1 MQATKA
7 RATFQNQVMASF
19 MAAVL
24 VVAGLAI
31 GTWKLASDANAA
43 EEWVTHT
50 YEVIDHLARIQ
61 GATLQVE
68 FSTQSY
74 RLSGEIVHLNER
86 DAVIEE
92 REHLLAQLK
101 ALTADNPVQ
110 QQRWAELRRNLDA
123 RLATS
128 NRIVQL
134 RQDEGTQAANAFAA
148 QAQLELQATRE
159 RTYKL
164 LGEMDADERALL
176 GARSSQQQGTRQ
188 RIVVLGGAIAL
199 MLLALL
205 AMTYALIRRQ
215 LRVEEASRRAISERE
230 ASLNIMLHSIG
241 DAVLATDTEGR
252 ITRMNRVAERLTGW
266 AAEEALGRPVDEV
279 FRIVHEQTREP
290 AESPVMEVLATG
302 RIQLLADHTALIAR
316 DGSECPIADSAAPIR
331 DNADHIS
338 GVVLVFRD
346 ETVARLHQHM
356 ILEQQALLEQRVRE
370 RTAQLQESEEHLRS
384 VIGTVPAMIAY
395 VDADQRYVYAN
406 EQYRQGLAPDIP
418 DISGM
423 TVREVLDKKRYRRVA
438 ALIFNALQGLQQTYD
453 WQPSPDVWQVI
464 QFQPK
469 RDEQGKVLGYYVLG
483 TDITERK
490 RAEERISGLNAELA
504 QRVHELEHVSRAM
517 RTLSSGNRA
526 LTRATAKQDLLDSM
540 CKVIV
545 NSGHYDMAVVWYR
558 NEDDA
563 KTLRAMAECGYPGGL
578 PAMLGLTARWGE
590 TSAGR
595 GVVGRAIHSGQ
606 SCVVDDLRLDPYMAP
621 LREQLHGMTSAVAC
635 PLRVGGEIIGALIIY
650 DAEPYAFD
658 ADTVLLLTE
667 LADDLAFGI
676 EGFRA
681 RAEQQRVQDALHRL
695 TRYDTLTGLPNETH
709 FAEGLAETIAT
720 SALANRPFVLLQAN
734 VERLSEINDALGFS
748 HGDQLLRDFGERL
761 RKSVPESATVARLRG
776 DEFAVLFPNTTAQA
790 VPNLVRQLEMRL
802 ATPFSIADIELDVSA
817 RMGISTYPEH
827 GTTPHDLF
835 RHTDIAMQQAKREGA
850 PHIIFNPR
858 RYQNQS
864 QRLAVAGELRR
875 AIENGDLLLY
885 LQPKVEMASGHVCGA
900 EGLVRWNHPTRGL
913 VPPNEFIG
921 LAEHT
926 GLIKPLTEWVLE
938 TAMRLSKEW
947 ESRSCSLPI
956 AVNLSA
962 RNLRDD
968 SLLAKIQLMLTGWDV
983 QPGHLELEITESTLM
998 EDAEFAL
1005 RVLHSLREQG
1015 IPLYIDDFGTGYSSL
1030 SYLQKLPVGYIKID
1044 QSFVKDMLVS
1054 KESLSI
1060 VRSTIDLVRDLGRKT
1075 VAEGVETQQDWDQ
1088 LAALGCDI
1096 GQGYFIARPMPA
1108 EAFPAW
1114 VESFRPI
1121 VTSPAVFA

>member
-1 MQATKA
+1 MPLTKS
-7 RATFQNQVMASF
+7 RSTFENQVMASF
-19 MAAVL
+19 IAAVL
-24 VVAGLAI
+24 VVAGLAVC
-31 GTWKLASDANAA
+31 TWKLASDANEA
-43 EEWVTHT
+43 EQWVTHT
-50 YEVIDHLARIQ
+50 YEVIDDLARIQ
-61 GATLQVE
+61 AATLQVE

-74 RLSGEIVHLNER
+74 RLTGDIVHVNER
-86 DAVIEE
+86 DAVIEK
-92 REHLLAQLK
+92 REALLARLK
-101 ALTADNPVQ
+101 ELTADNTSQ
-110 QQRWAELRRNLDA
+110 QKRWSELRDNLDA
-123 RLATS
+123 RLASS
-128 NRIVQL
+128 NRVIQL
-134 RQDEGTQAANAFAA
+134 RQDEGMRAANEYAA
-148 QAQLELQATRE
+148 EVQNKLLSTRE

-164 LGEMDADERALL
+164 LGEMDTEERTLL
-176 GARSSQQQGTRQ
+176 EGRGTQQQGTRQ

-205 AMTYALIRRQ
+205 AMTYTLIRRQ
-215 LRVEEASRRAISERE
+215 LRIEETSRRAIAERE
-230 ASLNIMLHSIG
+230 ASLNILLHSMG

-266 AAEEALGRPVDEV
+266 ATEEAMGRPIDEV
-279 FRIVHEQTREP
+279 FNIVHEETREP

-302 RIQLLADHTALIAR
+302 RIQLLADHTSLIAR
-316 DGSECPIADSAAPIR
+316 DGSECPIADSAAPIC
-331 DNADHIS
+331 DDADHIS

-346 ETVARLHQHM
+346 ETVARLQQHM

-395 VDADQRYVYAN
+395 VDAEQRYVYAN
-406 EQYRQGLAPDIP
+406 EQYRQSFAPDIA

-423 TVREVLDKKRYRRVA
+423 TVREVLDEERYARVSP
-438 ALIFNALQGLQQTYD
+438 LVFNALQGLQQTYD
-453 WQPSPDVWQVI
+453 WQPFPDVWQVI
-464 QFQPK
+464 HYRPK
-469 RDEQGKVLGYYVLG
+469 RDEKGKVLGYYVLG

-490 RAEERISGLNAELA
+490 LAEERISGLNTELE
-504 QRVHELEHVSRAM
+504 QRVNELEHVSRAM

-558 NEDDA
+558 NDDEG

-578 PAMLGLTARWGE
+578 PAMRDLTARWGD
-590 TSAGR
+590 TPTGR

-606 SCVVDDLRLDPYMAP
+606 SCVVDDLRADPYMAP

-650 DAEPYAFD
+650 DSQPYAFD

-676 EGFRA
+676 ERFRA
-681 RAEQQRVQDALHRL
+681 RAEQQRIQEALHRL
-695 TRYDTLTGLPNETH
+695 TRFDTLTGLPNETH
-709 FAEGLAETIAT
+709 FAEGLTETIV
-720 SALANRPFVLLQAN
+720 SSRLANQPFVVLQAN

-761 RKSVPESATVARLRG
+761 RSSVPEAATVARLRG
-776 DEFAVLFPNTTAQA
+776 DEFAVLFPNTAAPA

-802 ATPFSIADIELDVSA
+802 AKPFSIADIELDVSA
-817 RMGISTYPEH
+817 KMGITVYPEH

-835 RHTDIAMQQAKREGA
+835 RHTDIAMQQAKRQGA
-850 PHIIFNPR
+850 PHIVFNPK
-858 RYQNQS
+858 RYQNHS

-885 LQPKVEMASGHVCGA
+885 LQPKVEMATGKVCGA
-900 EGLVRWNHPTRGL
+900 EGLVRWNHATRGL

-921 LAEHT
+921 MAEHT

-1030 SYLQKLPVGYIKID
+1030 SYLQKLPVGFIKID

-1054 KESLSI
+1054 KESLTI
-1060 VRSTIDLVRDLGRKT
+1060 VRSTIDLVRDLGRQT
-1075 VAEGVETQQDWDQ
+1075 VAEGVETQKDWDQ
-1088 LAALGCDI
+1088 LAALGCNI

-1114 VESFRPI
+1114 VEAFRPI
-1121 VTSPAVFA
+1121 ITSPAAFV